1 MIVGLSMA
9 CTGSAATTHDLQGE
23 PDVLVIASRLRQ
35 VKIVYTENGPYL
47 GQCDVK
53 AGKDARIIDQ
63 MMCSLL
69 ASCIGDGWG
78 GLDRATKCIN
88 ARVDELETRAVQG
101 RFAPA
106 SSPFPDEWLAAG
118 YEPKKGDTGNDVMVH
133 SPEAAI
139 EAGSW
144 VFTEMGLGRGSN
156 GRTAPYVLRWKT
168 CLPPET
174 AGRSLARLLEPPP
187 YTDRL
192 RLSVPPDCRRW
203 NVKVQGRALSGSMA
217 CRTAVGASAA
227 GTLKGSVTRNHIT
240 LHRERSW
247 REPGAWSEATFDTS
261 ATREGACRG

>member
-1 MIVGLSMA
+1 MMRRGSERWGLVNLSRFTCFPNLATMIVGLSVA

-35 VKIVYTENGPYL
+35 VKIVYTENGSYL

-69 ASCIGDGWG
+69 ASCIADGWG

-133 SPEAAI
+133 LPEAAI

-168 CLPPET
+168 CLPP
-174 AGRSLARLLEPPP
+174 
-187 YTDRL
+187 
-192 RLSVPPDCRRW
+192 DCRRW

-217 CRTAVGASAA
+217 CRTAAGASAA
-227 GTLKGSVTRNHIT
+227 GSLKGSVTRNHIT

-247 REPGAWSEATFDTS
+247 RKLGAWSEATFDTS